1 MKHLLIVVMLVFAV
15 APAPLHAQQDS
26 VTVEIGPAETCPV
39 GWTTTDRAWTRPA
52 KMFYRL
58 PDSLVAAYA
67 LTHVG
72 GVPEFQV
79 SLAFVLA
86 VFPTAQLREAAFA
99 AGRLRA
105 EPATSGSVRNCTLG
119 Q

>member
-15 APAPLHAQQDS
+15 APATAYAQVDI
-26 VTVEIGPAETCPV
+26 VNVEIGAGETCPV
-39 GWTTTDRAWTRPA
+39 GWTSTDRAWTRPA

-72 GVPEFQV
+72 GVPEFRV
-79 SLAFVLA
+79 TLAFVVA
-86 VFPTAQLREAAFA
+86 AFPTAQLREAAFA